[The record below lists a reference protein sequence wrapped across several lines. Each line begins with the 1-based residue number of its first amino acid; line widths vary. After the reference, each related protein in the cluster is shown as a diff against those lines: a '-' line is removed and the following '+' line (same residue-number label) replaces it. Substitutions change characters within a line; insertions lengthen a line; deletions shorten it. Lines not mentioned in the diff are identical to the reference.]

1 MARNPAYATVYD
13 VLKKE
18 IIEGDFAIGDLLP
31 TEPELEK
38 RFGVSRTTA
47 VSYTHLDVYKRQD
60 EGSGGRVYS
69 G

>member
-13 VLKKE
+13 VMKKE

-38 RFGVSRTTA
+38 RFGVSRTTVRKA
-47 VSYTHLDVYKRQD
+47 VDLSRIHI
-60 EGSGGRVYS
+60 
-69 G
+69 